1 MRSPALPVGCPHRP
15 APNSLL
21 VLHIRIVEPDTYHHR
36 CFPSELEHAGLKVLG
51 GFFGDKPSD
60 DVASRELYRLC
71 EQVTKLLGETSL
83 LTLILRMIGFPMI
96 SDVRAG
102 ESSLFV
108 LIKFSTPFGTPAC
121 TFP

>member
-1 MRSPALPVGCPHRP
+1 MLYVRT
-15 APNSLL
+15 
-21 VLHIRIVEPDTYHHR
+21 VELDTHYHR
-36 CFPSELEHAGLKVLG
+36 CFPSELEHARLEVLG

-60 DVASRELYRLC
+60 DVASRELYKPR
-71 EQVTKLLGETSL
+71 EQVIKLLGETSL

-108 LIKFSTPFGTPAC
+108 LIRFNTPFGTPAC
-121 TFP
+121 TFL